1 MNIALANQKGGVGK
15 TTLTIL
21 LAEYLQRKDLKPVC
35 LDFDNQGSLYQR
47 WNVAADLLD
56 SDPPHYVVQC
66 DLDSCK
72 DILEETKNTD
82 QEIIFDLPG
91 SLDHPSIQM
100 VLEEMD
106 LIICPFLYEP
116 ISFESTFFFAQV
128 IKELK
133 MKANTVFVPNMVKSS
148 VKYEIKKKVT
158 EELTQYGDMAPEIN
172 DLVNMQRIDFFNIT
186 EKSLLTVDKAF
197 NYFTKKYIIF

>member
-21 LAEYLQRKDLKPVC
+21 LAEYLQRKNLNPVC

-56 SDPPHYVVQC
+56 GEPPHHVVKC
-66 DLDSCK
+66 ELDTCEA
-72 DILEETKNTD
+72 ILEETKDTN

-100 VLEEMD
+100 VLEQMD

-133 MKANTVFVPNMVKSS
+133 MKATTVFVPNMVKSS
-148 VKYEIKKKVT
+148 VKYELKQKVS
-158 EELTQYGDMAPEIN
+158 EELSAFGDITPEIN

-186 EKSLLTVDKAF
+186 EKSLATVDKSF
-197 NYFTKKYIIF
+197 NYVTKKYIIK